1 MTGRKAWVA
10 PVCLSLEPR
19 ATFAPFTEDDQLDV
33 AIFIIIITT
42 IAISSSIGIIIIIIV
57 MQKKFRLFD
66 NLLQMLGRN
75 GGPGA
80 NRCNRRK
87 KDQTTSSEAILW
99 YTIYTIYTY
108 NTFFSEIVF
117 FSSVSL
123 STPFCWQW
131 GLHLLLCLFLISRG
145 QNIRQFCFLR
155 IKSETWTIFLVI
167 QDKHFCTVWEK
178 EVIPHTNNNS

>member
-33 AIFIIIITT
+33 SIFIIIITT
-42 IAISSSIGIIIIIIV
+42 IIIISSIGVIITIIV
-57 MQKKFRLFD
+57 MLIFDKLFQ
-66 NLLQMLGRN
+66 LQGRN

-80 NRCNRRK
+80 SRCNRGK
-87 KDQTTSSEAILW
+87 KDQTTASEIILW
-99 YTIYTIYTY
+99 YIQC
-108 NTFFSEIVF
+108 FSEIFF

-131 GLHLLLCLFLISRG
+131 GLRLLLCLFLISRG
-145 QNIRQFCFLR
+145 QNTRQFCFLR
-155 IKSETWTIFLVI
+155 IKKWTLDNFP
-167 QDKHFCTVWEK
+167 FY
-178 EVIPHTNNNS
+178 SR